1 MIPLALLVA
10 LFAVI
15 HLIPS
20 IPAVKRPLA
29 AQFGRAWGP
38 VYGVVSLTALVLVV
52 LAWRAAPVDPIYDPP
67 LWGFY
72 ATFALVLAGFV
83 CLGIFLCRGTW
94 RQRLA
99 MPLSFGVILWGVG
112 HLFSNGDLASIIL
125 FTGFALYGAAHL
137 GIGLA
142 TGYRP
147 SPEVRKGHDGLS
159 LLVGVALFGL
169 MTQLHGVL
177 VGVPIL
183 TLTR

>member
-1 MIPLALLVA
+1 
-10 LFAVI
+10 
-15 HLIPS
+15 
-20 IPAVKRPLA
+20 
-29 AQFGRAWGP
+29 
-38 VYGVVSLTALVLVV
+38 
-52 LAWRAAPVDPIYDPP
+52 
-67 LWGFY
+67 
-72 ATFALVLAGFV
+72 
-83 CLGIFLCRGTW
+83 
-94 RQRLA
+94 